1 MNSITRQ
8 IKAFIFDMD
17 GVLTDTV
24 EYHFQSWQQLAAE
37 LTIPFSRKDYEI
49 LLGLSRPDS
58 MKLFLQGHPTTD
70 SEFQQLLQKK
80 NEYFLQRIEHL
91 SPANLLPGVSNLL
104 KTVKQA
110 GFKLAVASSSRNTP
124 VILKRLEIASF
135 FDAVSDSNTIQQA
148 KPVPDLFLDAADR
161 LSVLPQECVVF
172 EDSAAGVEAGLSA
185 GMLVVGIGGELVC
198 RAHLCYPEMAA
209 INLKQILAYQ
219 HEV

>member
-1 MNSITRQ
+1 MNFITNP

-24 EYHFQSWQQLAAE
+24 EYHFLSWQQLAAE
-37 LTIPFSRKDYEI
+37 LNISFTRKDYEK

-58 MKLFLQGHPTTD
+58 MKLFLQDRPTTD
-70 SEFQQLLQKK
+70 SEFQQLLQTK

-104 KTVKQA
+104 NTVKQA

-124 VILKRLEIASF
+124 VILQRLEIASL

-148 KPVPDLFLDAADR
+148 KPAPDLFLDAADR
-161 LSVLPQECVVF
+161 LRVPPQACVVL
-172 EDSAAGVEAGLSA
+172 EDSAAGVEAGLAA
-185 GMLVVGIGGELVC
+185 GMLVVGIGDELV
-198 RAHLCYPEMAA
+198 RSAHLRYSAMSAV
-209 INLKQILAYQ
+209 NLAQILAYQ
-219 HEV
+219 H